1 MKSIKISWH
10 FIIISSLLFI
20 FIMLFVSQSGEPT
33 RVPAFNGTLYSK
45 SRGFL
50 ENNKLPD
57 TTQNNNFSTLIF
69 SNPFYLSNDTLMLG
83 KIPLEKS
90 DTINREAQFFVER
103 GIINT
108 SMVTYNVGYY
118 IKDSKKNGSN
128 SDSIPLSIDLKT
140 ETGPNYANGSG
151 IFLTENGGIIEWDAF
166 DQIINNSAGKV
177 PYAGM
182 SFFLPTV
189 NRKYE
194 LSLLKNRLGSY
205 KFSIDYDTTPFLSAY
220 TTNSDTSTQRTIWFW
235 PHTH

>member
-1 MKSIKISWH
+1 MKSAKISWC
-10 FIIISSLLFI
+10 FIIISPFLIIYFVLFA
-20 FIMLFVSQSGEPT
+20 LQLGEPASIQ
-33 RVPAFNGTLYSK
+33 AFNETLYSMSQSYPK
-45 SRGFL
+45 
-50 ENNKLPD
+50 NNSLPG
-57 TTQNNNFSTLIF
+57 TTKNNNFSTLIF

-90 DTINREAQFFVER
+90 DTINREAQFFVKR

-128 SDSIPLSIDLKT
+128 SNSIPLRIDPKT

-220 TTNSDTSTQRTIWFW
+220 TTNYDTSTQRTIWFW